1 MKMSTDSPRNT
12 LEETRDTTNHSA
24 LPASSGGPHAR
35 ELLASAW
42 RHRPLSGLRWQLTI
56 IYSALIGILLIVFS
70 IVAYFALASSASRGT
85 VQLIILLSAILLII
99 LGIIAVFFLTHML
112 LRPLRKLS
120 DAAQAIALGDLQQRS
135 RLLELLYYEDEV
147 SKTAASLNEMVAQVE
162 QAARSQSAGDARSRR
177 LFSDASHQLRTP
189 LTSLRG
195 FTEVL
200 LRSPNDDPET
210 RQRVLKLM
218 KTEAERMTRL
228 VNDLLMLSRLDE
240 GDTLQTQSIDLV
252 DIALESVEQAKV
264 LTTDKRRVSLHFA
277 TDERLIV
284 RANADKLKQ
293 ALHILLD
300 NAIKYGRPAP
310 DGWIRLR
317 IDKQDNNALLQVI
330 DNGKGIDARD
340 MPYIFDRFYRGEY
353 MPRYDTAASST
364 PPAGAG
370 LGLSIA
376 QAILLAHHGD
386 ITATSEPD
394 TETVF
399 TLRIPCQ

>member
-1 MKMSTDSPRNT
+1 M
-12 LEETRDTTNHSA
+12 
-24 LPASSGGPHAR
+24 
-35 ELLASAW
+35 LAYAW
-42 RHRPLSGLRWQLTI
+42 RHRPLSALRWRLTI
-56 IYSALIGILLIVFS
+56 LYSALAGILLICFS
-70 IVAYFALASSASRGT
+70 IVAYFAIASSYPSAT
-85 VQLIILLSAILLII
+85 VETIVLITAIVLIIIAI
-99 LGIIAVFFLTHML
+99 GAVFLLTNML
-112 LRPLRKLS
+112 LHPLRQLS
-120 DAAQAIALGDLQQRS
+120 DAAQAIALGDLQQRT
-135 RLLELLYYEDEV
+135 RLAPLKQYEDEV
-147 SKTAASLNEMVAQVE
+147 SKTAASIDEMVSQLE
-162 QAARSQSAGDARSRR
+162 QAARNRGADDARARR

-200 LRSPNDDPET
+200 LRNPDDAPET

-240 GDTLQTQSIDLV
+240 GDPLQTQTIDLV

-264 LTTDKRRVSLHFA
+264 LSTDGRRVSLLFA
-277 TDERLIV
+277 TDERLNV
-284 RANADKLKQ
+284 QANADKLKQ

-317 IDKQDNNALLQVI
+317 IDKQGNFALLQVI

-340 MPYIFDRFYRGEY
+340 LPYIFDRFYRGEY
-353 MPRYDTAASST
+353 MPRYDTAA

-376 QAILLAHHGD
+376 QAILLAHNGD
-386 ITATSEPD
+386 IAAASEPD
-394 TETVF
+394 KETAF
-399 TLRIPCQ
+399 TMRIPCQ